1 MFNYF
6 KNRKLIKNASD
17 TLFIKMNEY
26 ARNPNFFG
34 ENRVEDDPD
43 GRFELVA
50 LFATAIFCGLGKR
63 GELETKIA
71 QNLFDKIF
79 KSFDQALRE
88 FGISDLKVGS
98 RVKIMAESFYGRQT
112 SYIKAFDSGDM
123 EALSK
128 KIALNV
134 LSIENGTNDFS
145 HELSN
150 NFIKLAGEIRE
161 LSFAS

>member
-17 TLFIKMNEY
+17 TLFIRMNEY
-26 ARNPNFFG
+26 ARNPIFFG
-34 ENRVEDDPD
+34 DNRVEDDPD

-63 GELETKIA
+63 GEFENKIA

-112 SYIKAFDSGDM
+112 SYIKAFDSDDIQT
-123 EALSK
+123 LSK

-134 LSIENGTNDFS
+134 LSLENVSNEFS
-145 HELSN
+145 DELAN
-150 NFIKLAGEIRE
+150 NFVKLVGEIRSIE
-161 LSFAS
+161 FKI